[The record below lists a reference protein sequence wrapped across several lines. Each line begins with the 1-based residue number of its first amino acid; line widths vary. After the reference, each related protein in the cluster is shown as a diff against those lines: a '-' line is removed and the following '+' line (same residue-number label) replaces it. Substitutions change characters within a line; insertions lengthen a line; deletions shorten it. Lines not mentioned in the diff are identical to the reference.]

1 MSVSEKTDVVY
12 NTLSDKFLFIRKGLL
27 DSVSIDNHSSC
38 YENLISGGFI
48 LEESIDETKL
58 CIEQGRRIENDLTNA
73 HLIIN
78 PTVNC
83 NFNCWYCYE
92 KHIPSK
98 MTPETIDNIRKLIE
112 NLCAKSKGLTV
123 SFFGGEPFLYY
134 DDVMMPIIKMANRI
148 AFEKGVIFVTNC
160 TTNGSLLSE
169 ERIQELKKYNFN
181 FAQITLD
188 GDRDTHNKTRCYT
201 NGKGSFDK
209 IVENIKLLAKNE
221 IKVTLRINY
230 TKDNIEGVGDIPFEF
245 EDLSRE
251 EKKFIDVSFHRVW
264 QETDFDSSIIEK
276 SISNFVETG
285 FVASRLV
292 LGSYCYGD
300 LRNSVVINYNG
311 DIFKCTAVDFE
322 NTQRDGYLNA
332 KGEIVWENNSL
343 EKRMEAKYSNKPCLE
358 CKIMPICHGGCSSK
372 PLEKGTD
379 FCIFDFDE
387 NKKIKAVEEK
397 LLYNIKF
404 KWNKQLR

>member
-1 MSVSEKTDVVY
+1 MSVSEKTDVLY
-12 NTLSDKFLFIRKGLL
+12 NTLSDKYLFVRKGLL
-27 DSVSIDNHSSC
+27 DSNTIDKHSSC
-38 YENLISGGFI
+38 YENLISGGF
-48 LEESIDETKL
+48 LLDDSIDETKL
-58 CIEQGRRIENDLTNA
+58 CIEQGREIENDLTNA

-78 PTVNC
+78 PTINC

-98 MTPETIDNIRKLIE
+98 MTSETIDNIKKLIE
-112 NLCAKSKGLTV
+112 NLCAKSKRLTI

-134 DDVMMPIIKMANRI
+134 SDIMMPIIKMANRI
-148 AFEKGVIFVTNC
+148 ALEKGVYFATNC
-160 TTNGSLLSE
+160 TTNGSLLNK
-169 ERIQELKKYNFN
+169 ERVQELKQYNFN

-188 GDRDTHNKTRCYT
+188 GDRNTHNKTRCYS

-209 IVENIKLLAKNE
+209 IIENIKLLAINR

-230 TKDNIEGVGDIPFEF
+230 TKENIKGVENIPFEF
-245 EDLSRE
+245 DNLTNE
-251 EKKFIDVSFHRVW
+251 EKKFIDVSFHKVW
-264 QETDFDSSIIEK
+264 QESDFDSRIIKK
-276 SISNFVETG
+276 SIDNFVKSG
-285 FVASRLV
+285 FVASKFV

-322 NTQRDGYLNA
+322 NTLRDGYLNT

-343 EKRMEAKYSNKPCLE
+343 EKRMKAKYSNKPCLE
-358 CKIMPICHGGCSSK
+358 CRIMPICHGGCSSK

-379 FCIFDFDE
+379 YCIFDFDE
-387 NKKIKAVEEK
+387 DKKLKAVEEK

-404 KWNKQLR
+404 KWNK